1 MNLLVVFFL
10 FANIAFLQNSVECGG
25 AVRAI
30 VSAIR
35 GAVNA
40 AKPQNVIGVVDQA
53 QGIANQV
60 TPKK

>member
-1 MNLLVVFFL
+1 MLIIFLL

-25 AVRAI
+25 AVRGI

-35 GAVNA
+35 GAINA

-53 QGIANQV
+53 QEIANQV